1 MDYRTSWRRVRDFFG
16 ALLCTFASIRSL
28 TPSAKQS
35 TGLFSSADCVCSL
48 LVRIPLFVLPKQKAG
63 LATCFSFWR
72 RVRDFFGAL
81 PCTFA
86 SLRSLTPSA
95 KTVHRT
101 VFFRRLRLLPPCSNP
116 SFVLPKQ
123 KAGLA
128 TCFSFWRR
136 VRDFF
141 GALLCTFASLRS
153 LTPSA
158 KTVHRT
164 VFFRRQVCSL
174 LVRTLFL
181 FCQSKKQ
188 ALRPAFHFGGELGI
202 RTLGTLRTQHFEF
215 YGLMEV

>member
-1 MDYRTSWRRVRDFFG
+1 MDFFG
-16 ALLCTFASIRSL
+16 ALLCTFASLRSL
-28 TPSAKQS
+28 TPSAK
-35 TGLFSSADCVCSL
+35 TVRRTVFFRRLRLLPPCSNH
-48 LVRIPLFVLPKQKAG
+48 LFVLPKQKAG

-141 GALLCTFASLRS
+141 GALPCTFASLRS

-164 VFFRRQVCSL
+164 VFFRRLRLLPPCSNPSFCFAKAKSRPCDL
-174 LVRTLFL
+174 LFILAE
-181 FCQSKKQ
+181 S
-188 ALRPAFHFGGELGI
+188 
-202 RTLGTLRTQHFEF
+202 
-215 YGLMEV
+215 

>member
-1 MDYRTSWRRVRDFFG
+1 M
-16 ALLCTFASIRSL
+16 
-28 TPSAKQS
+28 
-35 TGLFSSADCVCSL
+35 
-48 LVRIPLFVLPKQKAG
+48 
-63 LATCFSFWR
+63 
-72 RVRDFFGAL
+72 DFFGAL

-101 VFFRRLRLLPPCSNP
+101 VFFRRLRLLPPCSNTL
-116 SFVLPKQ
+116 FVLPKQ

-164 VFFRRQVCSL
+164 VFFRRLRLLPPCSNPF
-174 LVRTLFL
+174 VY
-181 FCQSKKQ
+181 FCQCKKQ
-188 ALRPAFHFGGELGI
+188 ALRPAFRFGGEQGI
-202 RTLGTLRTQHFEF
+202 RTLEQALTCYTISNRAPSASSDNSPNSFSLFN
-215 YGLMEV
+215 

>member
-1 MDYRTSWRRVRDFFG
+1 MDFFG
-16 ALLCTFASIRSL
+16 ALLCTFASLRSL
-28 TPSAKQS
+28 TPSAK
-35 TGLFSSADCVCSL
+35 TVRRTVFFRRLRLLPPCSN
-48 LVRIPLFVLPKQKAG
+48 PLFVLPKQKAG

-95 KTVHRT
+95 KKVHRT

-136 VRDFF
+136 VRDSNPRYITYTAFRVF
-141 GALLCTFASLRS
+141 YA
-153 LTPSA
+153 
-158 KTVHRT
+158 TVT
-164 VFFRRQVCSL
+164 GVPVLGS
-174 LVRTLFL
+174 FL
-181 FCQSKKQ
+181 EAPYPPK
-188 ALRPAFHFGGELGI
+188 AA
-202 RTLGTLRTQHFEF
+202 
-215 YGLMEV
+215 